1 MLEELGES
9 AVSGSDSPIEME
21 TRLFSFIFTPSLK
34 TECRSEFKVF
44 VTLASDLL
52 DESVSRADSP
62 IDRIFPSVFK
72 HTAPKGR
79 MGNIQ
84 NVKRRIVDNDFQ
96 SFGKTP
102 GELLS
107 GQSLKSIR
115 IWRGQDMNVKAWLN
129 QKSFSIN
136 VDNVKCQKSTQFGVD
151 SEYI

>member
-1 MLEELGES
+1 
-9 AVSGSDSPIEME
+9 
-21 TRLFSFIFTPSLK
+21 
-34 TECRSEFKVF
+34 
-44 VTLASDLL
+44 
-52 DESVSRADSP
+52 
-62 IDRIFPSVFK
+62 
-72 HTAPKGR
+72 

-136 VDNVKCQKSTQFGVD
+136 VDNVKSPLSSELIVNTFKSTQIQYLHV
-151 SEYI
+151 SICNAQW

>member
-1 MLEELGES
+1 
-9 AVSGSDSPIEME
+9 
-21 TRLFSFIFTPSLK
+21 
-34 TECRSEFKVF
+34 
-44 VTLASDLL
+44 
-52 DESVSRADSP
+52 
-62 IDRIFPSVFK
+62 
-72 HTAPKGR
+72 